1 MKCAQTRPLLSAY
14 LDGAVAGTQMRAIH
28 QHLEGCPKCEQ
39 EFSALVQT
47 QQLLAKVARRKAP
60 ADLPLKL
67 RLAISREA
75 AGSSPTYVTVLS
87 LRLQHVLEAFMVPA
101 MVGLVAAVALFAIF
115 LGFSSLPLQASNSD
129 VPLMLYTAP
138 QIQESAFGMSF
149 GSIKQDSLVIEAYV
163 DSRGRIEDYRVL
175 SNPEAGSDV
184 PSEVKNMLI
193 FTTFRPAMSMG
204 VPTSGKAVMS
214 FSKVSVK
221 G

>member
-1 MKCAQTRPLLSAY
+1 MKCAQALSLLSAY
-14 LDGAVAGTQMRAIH
+14 LDGAVPGTQMRAINE
-28 QHLEGCPKCEQ
+28 HLEGCSECEQ
-39 EFSALVQT
+39 QFSGLVQT
-47 QQLLAKVARRKAP
+47 QQLLARVGRRKAP
-60 ADLPLKL
+60 ADLSLKL

-75 AGSSPTYVTVLS
+75 ARSPRTYLEVLS
-87 LRLQHVLEAFMVPA
+87 LRLQHALEVFMVPA
-101 MVGLVAAVALFAIF
+101 MVGLVATIALFAIF
-115 LGFSSLPLQASNSD
+115 MGFSSLPLQAGNPD

-163 DSRGRIEDYRVL
+163 DSRGRIQDYRVL
-175 SNPEAGSDV
+175 SNPEEENDV

>member
-1 MKCAQTRPLLSAY
+1 MKCAQTIPLLSAY
-14 LDGAVAGTQMRAIH
+14 LDGAVAGTQMRSIH
-28 QHLEGCPKCEQ
+28 EHLENCPQCDQ
-39 EFSALVQT
+39 EFSALMQT
-47 QQLLAKVARRKAP
+47 QQLLTKVGRRKAP
-60 ADLPLKL
+60 ADLSLKL

-75 AGSSPTYVTVLS
+75 ARSPQSYVDILS
-87 LRLQHVLEAFMVPA
+87 LRLQHLLEAFMFPA
-101 MVGLVAAVALFAIF
+101 MVGLAAAVVLFVIF
-115 LGFSSLPLQASNSD
+115 MGFSSLPLQASNSD

-149 GSIKQDSLVIEAYV
+149 GTIKDDSLVIEAYV
-163 DSRGRIEDYRVL
+163 DSHGRIEDYRVL
-175 SNPEAGSDV
+175 SNPDEGSDV